1 MLSFL
6 DPPDWAHPWYLLAVL
21 AAVPAVL
28 LALRS
33 AGRVVFSSLA
43 ALPVRGSSWRTA
55 LVWVPDA
62 LVALAIACL
71 GIALAG
77 PRAGEKDSRVHKE
90 GIAIVMTVDTSSSM
104 AALDLSRHN
113 QEQTRLD
120 AVEAVF
126 RRFVTGGPDLRGRP
140 DDAIGLV
147 SFARYADTRSPITL
161 DHDDLLTALGAVH
174 ITKDRNEDGTAIGD
188 GLALAVDRLRGA
200 KARSRVVVLLTD
212 GMNNAGA
219 ESPLGA
225 AEWARQEGIKVY
237 TIGAGTNGM
246 APVRVQT
253 PMGSELVA
261 QPVQIDEDLLRKIAD
276 TTGGRYFRATDAGSL
291 ASIYQEIDA
300 LERTKMTETRFLEY
314 REYYPYWVAAGL
326 ILAALAFLLR
336 GSVFRRLP

>member
-1 MLSFL
+1 MSFL
-6 DPPDWAHPWYLLAVL
+6 DPSDWAHPWYRLAAL
-21 AAVPAVL
+21 AAVPAML

-43 ALPVRGSSWRTA
+43 ALPQRGSSWRTA
-55 LVWVPDA
+55 LAWVPDA

-77 PRAGEKDSRVHKE
+77 PRAGEKDSQVHAE

-104 AALDLSRHN
+104 AALDLSKHD
-113 QEQTRLD
+113 QEQTRLG
-120 AVEAVF
+120 AVEDVF
-126 RRFVTGGPDLRGRP
+126 TRFVTGGGPLKGRP
-140 DDAIGLV
+140 NDAIGLV
-147 SFARYADTRSPITL
+147 SFARYADTRSPLTL
-161 DHDDLLTALGAVH
+161 DHDDLLAALKAVH
-174 ITKDRNEDGTAIGD
+174 ITKDANEDGTAIGD

-200 KARSRVVVLLTD
+200 KAKSRVIVLLTD

-225 AEWARQEGIKVY
+225 AQWAKQEGIKVY

-253 PMGSELVA
+253 PMGSELIA
-261 QPVQIDEDLLRKIAD
+261 QPVQIDEDLLRQIAE

-291 ASIYQEIDA
+291 ASIYKEIDA

-314 REYYPYWVAAGL
+314 REFYPYWVAAGL

-336 GSVFRRLP
+336 GSILRRLP